1 VYAEEPVKDE
11 SEPVHKLGWFIG
23 VMIPT
28 CENMWGVLIFLR
40 FYFVV
45 GNAGI
50 GIAMLIVILS
60 FTNACLTS
68 ISLSAI
74 ASSGGSVG
82 RGGPYYMI
90 SRSIGAHTGISVG
103 FVYFLGITLLAVLE
117 LLGAVET
124 LNNATGYEFPGSI
137 QVFATVFNIA
147 L

>member
-1 VYAEEPVKDE
+1 
-11 SEPVHKLGWFIG
+11 
-23 VMIPT
+23 MIPT

-40 FYFVV
+40 FYYIV

-60 FTNACLTS
+60 FTNACLTA

-90 SRSIGAHTGISVG
+90 SRSIGAYTGISVG
-103 FVYFLGITLLAVLE
+103 FVYFLGIVLLAVLE
-117 LLGAVET
+117 ILGAVET
-124 LNNATGYEFPGSI
+124 LHNEIQYSFPGS
-137 QVFATVFNIA
+137 V
-147 L
+147 